1 MGHGDFVLY
10 RNQEKNFEVSK
21 PKKYQFQPHR
31 FALIKFDKIGSKSQ
45 PKSRSYAQFGI
56 SYRYDT
62 MILFFSWLFNV
73 VS

>member
-10 RNQEKNFEVSK
+10 RNQDKNFEVSK

-31 FALIKFDKIGSKSQ
+31 FALIKFDKIDSKSQ

-56 SYRYDT
+56 
-62 MILFFSWLFNV
+62 
-73 VS
+73 